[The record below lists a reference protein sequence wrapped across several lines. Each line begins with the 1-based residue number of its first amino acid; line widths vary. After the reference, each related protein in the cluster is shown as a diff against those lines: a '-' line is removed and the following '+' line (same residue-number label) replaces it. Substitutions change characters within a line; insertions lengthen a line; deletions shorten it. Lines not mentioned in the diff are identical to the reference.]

1 MRTGSYAYH
10 VARRDALA
18 FGGELD
24 VSRWDR
30 FSAESEDACEL
41 YDALQSYD
49 EHAAREYARVLTR
62 QRIKRRGYDA
72 TGRCV
77 RSVAQLQA
85 RLISDTVGIIC
96 CDGLLTDSP
105 SAVY

>member
-41 YDALQSYD
+41 YDALQLYD
-49 EHAAREYARVLTR
+49 EHTARDYAVMKAMAYR
-62 QRIKRRGYDA
+62 QVDWHEFADA
-72 TGRCV
+72 E
-77 RSVAQLQA
+77 S
-85 RLISDTVGIIC
+85 GI
-96 CDGLLTDSP
+96 
-105 SAVY
+105 

>member
-1 MRTGSYAYH
+1 MRTQSFQYH

-24 VSRWDR
+24 VSHWER

-49 EHAAREYARVLTR
+49 EQAARDYALVKAMAHRQVCWLEYAE
-62 QRIKRRGYDA
+62 
-72 TGRCV
+72 
-77 RSVAQLQA
+77 SEE
-85 RLISDTVGIIC
+85 
-96 CDGLLTDSP
+96 
-105 SAVY
+105 